1 MTTHRLTTLLAAAW
15 IIATA
20 CGLHA
25 QVADNKTVATVNG
38 TAIKAIQLL
47 LIDADLDL
55 ETAPAESKSTIIE
68 QAIDRELL
76 YQEAKRQKLDQDPQ
90 IQKAL
95 AHRATLAAERQLEY
109 LATAFEQ
116 YYRQEHFSST
126 GHGDADDG
134 HTHGHETHTKQGQAA
149 HSEWVKSVFATT
161 PVKLDGEVI
170 PAAVI
175 SSRAKQHDLAWLV
188 VRAMLEIEISE
199 NPNVAPDMAA
209 VAGQLAGHTLTVGE
223 TTYDFDDLSWTQM
236 LTQDQSGGR
245 LRSGAGFSYLLRSLI
260 FVEAARSEGFDKD
273 PDRFDSL
280 DHAFRGKNMGTL
292 ARAQLAS
299 DPVRLGLIDA
309 ILNRKGILDPS
320 KIEISEADIDKAVA
334 ANTHYQNLLKQPNG
348 QAMLR
353 QVLAGREKSKRMN
366 AAKTSYLKE
375 LRSKAKIEIAD
386 Q

>member
-1 MTTHRLTTLLAAAW
+1 MTTHRFTPLLAAAW
-15 IIATA
+15 IIATT
-20 CGLHA
+20 CGLDA

-47 LIDADLDL
+47 LIDAGFDL
-55 ETAPAESKSTIIE
+55 ETATAESKSAIID

-90 IQKAL
+90 IQEVL
-95 AHRATLAAERQLEY
+95 AYRATLAAERQLEY
-109 LATAFEQ
+109 LATAFRQ

-126 GHGDADDG
+126 GHDHADDG
-134 HTHGHETHTKQGQAA
+134 HTHDHETHTKEGQAA
-149 HSEWVKSVFATT
+149 HNEWVKSVFATT
-161 PVKLDGEVI
+161 PVQLNGEII
-170 PAAVI
+170 PAAVT
-175 SSRAKQHDLAWLV
+175 SSQSKQHDLAWLV
-188 VRAMLEIEISE
+188 VREMLEIKVSE
-199 NPNVAPDMAA
+199 KPDVAPDMAA
-209 VAGQLAGHTLTVGE
+209 VARQLTGHTLTVGK

-236 LTQDQSGGR
+236 LTKDQSGGR
-245 LRSGAGFSYLLRSLI
+245 LRSGAGFSYLLGSLV

-280 DHAFRGKNMGTL
+280 DYAFRGQNMGAL

-309 ILNRKGILDPS
+309 ILDRKGMLDPS

-334 ANTHYQNLLKQPNG
+334 ENTQYKNLLLQPNG
-348 QAMLR
+348 KAILR
-353 QVLAGREKSKRMN
+353 SVLAGREKSTRMG
-366 AAKTSYLKE
+366 AAKASYLNE